1 MGDGVLLF
9 PNINQVTE
17 EFIIDY
23 LTTVFIIFT
32 CLRNTIQLTTQ
43 NIKQIHQ
50 GEYVCRA
57 DNGIGSGQE
66 EKVQLYLQGRRKKID

>member
-1 MGDGVLLF
+1 MLLF

-23 LTTVFIIFT
+23 LTTVFN
-32 CLRNTIQLTTQ
+32 LVNTIQLTMQ

>member
-1 MGDGVLLF
+1 M
-9 PNINQVTE
+9 
-17 EFIIDY
+17 
-23 LTTVFIIFT
+23 
-32 CLRNTIQLTTQ
+32 Q